1 MITLHKLPPPP
12 THPPTAGYKLPIAAT
27 PPATAT
33 LIMQQ
38 LCSSFMFE
46 QVTKRN
52 ASNQLLTHILQYVQS
67 FTKYESKAILWQLH
81 TVGPCSYPPY
91 SLQGFIT
98 SSFTLTTRH

>member
-1 MITLHKLPPPP
+1 MITLHKLSPFPP
-12 THPPTAGYKLPIAAT
+12 THQLLVTSYSVPLAAI

-46 QVTKRN
+46 QVTN
-52 ASNQLLTHILQYVQS
+52 ASNQLLTHILQYVQY

-81 TVGPCSYPPY
+81 TVGPCSYP
-91 SLQGFIT
+91 
-98 SSFTLTTRH
+98 LTVCKVS